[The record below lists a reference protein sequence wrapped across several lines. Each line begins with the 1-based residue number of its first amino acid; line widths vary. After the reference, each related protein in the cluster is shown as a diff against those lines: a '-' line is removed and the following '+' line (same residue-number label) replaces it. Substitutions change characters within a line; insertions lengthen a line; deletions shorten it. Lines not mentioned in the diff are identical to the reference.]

1 MQEVSH
7 RVKVRYRLDMAT
19 KPDRLLGLVRDADHG
34 IDADA
39 SRGSVL
45 DGALEAFL
53 DLGMRR
59 TSMGDIARRSGISPA
74 TLYRRFASKSA
85 VVQAVGFREV
95 RRFLADADDLLAE
108 LDEQDADVETLLTE
122 LAFAVIDAIRR
133 HKLLQRLLRTEPE
146 IVLPLLTVNGGPIID
161 LGREYLTDFI
171 RGLQREGKLP
181 SYDAAPIAEVM
192 ARLAVSFALTP
203 QSVLVLDDPDATR
216 ATLRAF
222 LVPAVT
228 QAGP

>member
-1 MQEVSH
+1 
-7 RVKVRYRLDMAT
+7 MAT
-19 KPDRLLGLVRDADHG
+19 KPERLLRLVRDSDYSADS
-34 IDADA
+34 DA

-85 VVQAVGFREV
+85 VVQAVGIREV

-108 LDEQDADVETLLTE
+108 LDEQGADVETLLTE
-122 LAFAVIDAIRR
+122 LGFAVIDGIRR
-133 HKLLQRLLRTEPE
+133 NKLLQRLLRTEPE
-146 IVLPLLTVNGGPIID
+146 LVLPMLTVNGAPVLD
-161 LGREYLTDFI
+161 LGREYLTDFMH
-171 RGLQREGKLP
+171 GLQRQGRLP
-181 SYDAAPIAEVM
+181 SYDVEPLAEMM

-203 QSVLVLDDPDATR
+203 QSVIPLRDADATR
-216 ATLRAF
+216 DAIRAF

-228 QAGP
+228 QAGA

>member
-1 MQEVSH
+1 
-7 RVKVRYRLDMAT
+7 MAT
-19 KPDRLLGLVRDADHG
+19 KPERLLGLVRDSDHSV
-34 IDADA
+34 DSDA

-85 VVQAVGFREV
+85 VVQAVGIREV

-108 LDEQDADVETLLTE
+108 LNEQGADVETLLTE
-122 LAFAVIDAIRR
+122 LGFAVIDGIRR
-133 HKLLQRLLRTEPE
+133 NKLLQRLLRTEPE
-146 IVLPLLTVNGGPIID
+146 LVLPMLTVNGAPVLD
-161 LGREYLTDFI
+161 LGREYLTDFM
-171 RGLQREGKLP
+171 RGLQRQGRLP
-181 SYDAAPIAEVM
+181 SYDVEPLAEMM

-203 QSVLVLDDPDATR
+203 QSVIPLRDPDATR
-216 ATLRAF
+216 DAVRSF

-228 QAGP
+228 QAGG

>member
-1 MQEVSH
+1 
-7 RVKVRYRLDMAT
+7 MAT
-19 KPDRLLGLVRDADHG
+19 KPERLLGLVRDSDYSADS
-34 IDADA
+34 DA
-39 SRGSVL
+39 SRGAVL

-85 VVQAVGFREV
+85 VVQAVGIREV

-108 LDEQDADVETLLTE
+108 LNEQGADVETLLTE
-122 LAFAVIDAIRR
+122 LGFAVIDGIRR
-133 HKLLQRLLRTEPE
+133 NKLLQRLLRTEPE
-146 IVLPLLTVNGGPIID
+146 LVLPMLTVNGAPVLD
-161 LGREYLTDFI
+161 LGREYLTDFMH
-171 RGLQREGKLP
+171 GLQRQGRLP
-181 SYDAAPIAEVM
+181 SYDVEPLAEMM

-203 QSVLVLDDPDATR
+203 QSVIPLRDADATR
-216 ATLRAF
+216 DAIRAF

-228 QAGP
+228 QAGA

>member
-1 MQEVSH
+1 
-7 RVKVRYRLDMAT
+7 MAST
-19 KPDRLLGLVRDADHG
+19 PDRLLGLVRDTDHAADS
-34 IDADA
+34 DA

-85 VVQAVGFREV
+85 VVQAVGNREV

-108 LDEQDADVETLLTE
+108 LHDQGADVETVLTE
-122 LAFAVIDAIRR
+122 LGYAVIDGIRR
-133 HKLLQRLLRTEPE
+133 NKLLQRLLRTEPE
-146 IVLPLLTVNGGPIID
+146 ILLPLLTVDGGPVIAV
-161 LGREYLTDFI
+161 GREYLTDFI
-171 RGLQREGKLP
+171 RGLQRQRKLP
-181 SYDAAPIAEVM
+181 PYDAEPLAEIM

-203 QSVLVLDDPDATR
+203 QSVIALDDPDATR
-216 ATLRAF
+216 ATVRAF

-228 QAGP
+228 QAGS

>member
-1 MQEVSH
+1 
-7 RVKVRYRLDMAT
+7 MAT
-19 KPDRLLGLVRDADHG
+19 TPDRLLSLVRGSGHG
-34 IDADA
+34 VEADA

-45 DGALEAFL
+45 DGALESFL

-85 VVQAVGFREV
+85 VVEAVGFREV

-108 LDEQDADVETLLTE
+108 LDEQGADVETMLTE
-122 LAFAVIDAIRR
+122 LAFAVVDGIRR

-146 IVLPLLTVNGGPIID
+146 IVLPMLTINGGPVVA

-171 RGLQREGKLP
+171 RALQQKGRLP
-181 SYDAAPIAEVM
+181 AYDAEPIAEVM

-203 QSVLVLDDPDATR
+203 QSVIPLNDPDAAR
-216 ATLRAF
+216 ATLRSV

-228 QAGP
+228 QAGG

>member
-1 MQEVSH
+1 
-7 RVKVRYRLDMAT
+7 MAS
-19 KPDRLLGLVRDADHG
+19 KPDRLLSLVRGSAHAADS
-34 IDADA
+34 DA

-59 TSMGDIARRSGISPA
+59 TSMSDIARRSGISPA

-85 VVQAVGFREV
+85 VVQAVGLREV

-108 LDEQDADVETLLTE
+108 LDEQGADAETLLTE
-122 LAFAVIDAIRR
+122 LGFAVIDGIRR
-133 HKLLQRLLRTEPE
+133 NKLLQRLLRTEPE
-146 IVLPLLTVNGGPIID
+146 IVLPMLTVNGGPIID

-171 RGLQREGKLP
+171 QGLQRDGRLP
-181 SYDAAPIAEVM
+181 SYDVEPLAEVM

-203 QSVLVLDDPDATR
+203 ESVIALDDDDAIRDTI
-216 ATLRAF
+216 RAF
-222 LVPAVT
+222 LVPAVI
-228 QAGP
+228 QVGG